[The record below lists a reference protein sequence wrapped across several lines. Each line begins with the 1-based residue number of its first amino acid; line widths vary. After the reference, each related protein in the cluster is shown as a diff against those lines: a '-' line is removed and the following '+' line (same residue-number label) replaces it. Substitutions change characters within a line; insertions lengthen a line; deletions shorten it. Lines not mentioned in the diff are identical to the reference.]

1 MSSFNKYNVEASP
14 KFLDF
19 VYSLSTYTNPDILDL
34 TSTNPTSISTYM
46 DTILQGKTQA
56 EKFQF
61 IRDIVTYQTKFNV
74 IMAYLLRYNADY
86 ITRIFS
92 DEEIKSINLDSLNSS
107 NSTNATSVPVTNS
120 ASEKQEAIEPA
131 DDDANDESS
140 YMSDD
145 EVAQQPIA
153 TSKFITSINDITSL
167 TKSVRIIEPIVTAP
181 IPIEPIV
188 TDETA
193 DKTTVAKTVRK
204 PKKAKTVLDA
214 IPKVQDQV
222 ATTEPVVTKPV
233 KRANKKKAAT
243 LIEANATDVIAVVA
257 TPIIT
262 NPIPEATTSSQP
274 IPTDETVEKTKSR
287 SRSKSVT
294 EPKVKKPRKSSKKAS
309 AIPAHQV
316 DGNFS
321 EDDQ

>member
-92 DEEIKSINLDSLNSS
+92 DEEIKSINLDSMSS
-107 NSTNATSVPVTNS
+107 TSSTNAPCVHVANS
-120 ASEKQEAIEPA
+120 ASEKQEAIEPTDA
-131 DDDANDESS
+131 DDANDESS

-145 EVAQQPIA
+145 EVAQQPIV
-153 TSKFITSINDITSL
+153 TSKFVTSINDITSL

-181 IPIEPIV
+181 IV
-188 TDETA
+188 TNETI
-193 DKTTVAKTVRK
+193 DKTTVTKTVRK
-204 PKKAKTVLDA
+204 PKKAKTAVDA
-214 IPKVQDQV
+214 IPEVEAQV
-222 ATTEPVVTKPV
+222 ITSEPIVTKPV
-233 KRANKKKAAT
+233 KRANKKKAIVAP
-243 LIEANATDVIAVVA
+243 IEANPTDAIPVVA
-257 TPIIT
+257 TQVT
-262 NPIPEATTSSQP
+262 ETTTSSQP
-274 IPTDETVEKTKSR
+274 IPTDETAEKTKPR

-294 EPKVKKPRKSSKKAS
+294 EPKVKKPRKSSKKAP

-316 DGNFS
+316 DENFS